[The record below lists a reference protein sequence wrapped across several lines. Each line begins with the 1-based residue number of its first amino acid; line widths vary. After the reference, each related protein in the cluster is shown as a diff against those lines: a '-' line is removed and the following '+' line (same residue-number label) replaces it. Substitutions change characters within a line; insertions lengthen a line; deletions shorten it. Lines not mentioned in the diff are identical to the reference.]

1 MISCHIMHHSLMQGV
16 VQKTF
21 VRVWRRIATLWEAEY
36 QVALF
41 LEKLTDSVTED
52 GDKLLST

>member
-1 MISCHIMHHSLMQGV
+1 MQGV